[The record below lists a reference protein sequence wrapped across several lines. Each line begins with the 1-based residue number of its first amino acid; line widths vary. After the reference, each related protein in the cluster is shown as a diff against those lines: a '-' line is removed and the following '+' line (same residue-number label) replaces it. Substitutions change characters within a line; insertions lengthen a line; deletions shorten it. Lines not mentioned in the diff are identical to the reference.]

1 MSTELLKTFEEVAS
15 VFVVGRRWFD
25 KVNGN
30 TYHSAEIYVNN
41 DFVHKIDYAYGY
53 GDQYMW
59 NGFLWL
65 KENNFLD
72 YDCKTV
78 PTRYC
83 REKGIKFNYTVAD
96 VKRKKDL

>member
-1 MSTELLKTFEEVAS
+1 MSTDLLKTFEEVTS
-15 VFVVGRRWFD
+15 VFIVGRRWFD

-41 DFVHKIDYAYGY
+41 DFVHKISCTYGY

-59 NGFLWL
+59 NGFDWL
-65 KENNFLD
+65 KNNGYLN
-72 YDCKTV
+72 YTGN
-78 PTRYC
+78 PSAYC
-83 REKGIKFNYTVAD
+83 RENKIIYNHTVCD